1 LDQTILVASDLNDG
15 PGYAKQLA
23 RARRAS
29 GRDPGELA
37 SKLGITFESYRDLEW
52 FDDEIIT
59 TLSWSQLLRLADL
72 VQLELRSFFA
82 LRSEDELSL
91 DELAAMLKEEQGK
104 RGLTLPALED
114 AVGWEIASALD
125 EPEQLNELPPF
136 ALADLASFVGADWR
150 KLLPR

>member
-1 LDQTILVASDLNDG
+1 MASDLSDG

-29 GRDPGELA
+29 GQDPGELA
-37 SKLGITFESYRDLEW
+37 FELGISYESYRDLEW

-59 TLSWSQLLRLADL
+59 ALSWSQLLRLADL
-72 VQLELRSFFA
+72 LKLDLRTFFA

-91 DELAAMLKEEQGK
+91 DELAAMLRGEQGK
-104 RGLTLPALED
+104 RGLTLPELED

-125 EPEQLNELPPF
+125 EPEQLNQLPPD
-136 ALADLASFVGADWR
+136 ALAELASFVGADWR